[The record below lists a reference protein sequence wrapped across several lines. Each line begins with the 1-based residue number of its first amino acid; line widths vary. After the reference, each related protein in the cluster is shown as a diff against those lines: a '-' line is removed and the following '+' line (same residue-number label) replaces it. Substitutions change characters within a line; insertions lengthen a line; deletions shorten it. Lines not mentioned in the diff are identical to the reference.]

1 MHLDTSNLAFVYE
14 FYRPINMLTGLSF
27 KEISVKNTSVI
38 YYYAN
43 EDQVICATFI
53 WLREIPPEVHMNEL
67 YGRGALSEREIEY
80 NGTSYV
86 FLEWMDPATGES
98 VGYTINWVVA
108 GRSYS
113 AGINTGYTDEEMLA
127 FCQFEVVVVE

>member
-1 MHLDTSNLAFVYE
+1 
-14 FYRPINMLTGLSF
+14 MLTGLSF